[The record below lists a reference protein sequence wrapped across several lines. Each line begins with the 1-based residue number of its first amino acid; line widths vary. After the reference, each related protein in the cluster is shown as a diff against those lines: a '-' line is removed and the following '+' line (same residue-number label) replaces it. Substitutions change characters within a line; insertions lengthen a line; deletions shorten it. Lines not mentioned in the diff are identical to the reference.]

1 VDDPCGRFLL
11 SFQQGLLR
19 LRCVVNSN
27 FTLKLSY
34 IGFQLSDS
42 LITGPP
48 VIDGSLFPL
57 HPLLD

>member
-1 VDDPCGRFLL
+1 
-11 SFQQGLLR
+11 
-19 LRCVVNSN
+19 
-27 FTLKLSY
+27 LSY